1 VPLLGFRRLEVL
13 FAGRSADYWLLC
25 GERQRPVSV
34 PRRASYRAD
43 RPRVVLLRFILPC
56 RPCPFRVPSLLP
68 LSRTFRCETTY
79 QGFRS
84 SSRSDWE
91 PSTMLAWDANPR
103 FVPSSGFPNLSTVC
117 SVSQLHGHLFSPQ
130 PRPGFLAV
138 QGFLPPRSR
147 TPSSRARCPL
157 AVGLRLALHHFD
169 GVHQMQPSA
178 SRPCSTRRCVRL
190 GSVVSLAR
198 TSLPSSVSSSSR
210 SKAGLGAGSPPPS
223 ALGLRTAHLRVLLA
237 RALGV
242 PSASIPSACSALPS
256 PLRAHLLEVLG
267 LLHRQSGDVR

>member
-1 VPLLGFRRLEVL
+1 M
-13 FAGRSADYWLLC
+13 S
-25 GERQRPVSV
+25 S
-34 PRRASYRAD
+34 
-43 RPRVVLLRFILPC
+43 
-56 RPCPFRVPSLLP
+56 CPFRVPSLLP
-68 LSRTFRCETTY
+68 PSRTFRCETTY

-91 PSTMLAWDANPR
+91 PSTMRAWDANPR

-117 SVSQLHGHLFSPQ
+117 SASQLHGHCSSPQ

-147 TPSSRARCPL
+147 TPSSRAPCPL
-157 AVGLRLALHHFD
+157 AVGLRLALHNFD
-169 GVHQMQPSA
+169 GVHEAPPST
-178 SRPCSTRRCVRL
+178 SRLCSTRRCVRL

-210 SKAGLGAGSPPPS
+210 STAALGAGSPAPS
-223 ALGLRTAHLRVLLA
+223 ALGIRAVHLRVLLA
-237 RALGV
+237 RAFRV

-256 PLRAHLLEVLG
+256 PARAHLLEVLG
-267 LLHRQSGDVR
+267 LVHRQSGDVR